1 MSTAKAAV
9 DIQVHLPTIT
19 YLTTPIM
26 VFFILQELLVL
37 TLKNMVQCLN
47 YDPHGI
53 LYAYTFGRA
62 EPLALL

>member
-26 VFFILQELLVL
+26 VFFYFARITGTHSEKHG
-37 TLKNMVQCLN
+37 TMLKL
-47 YDPHGI
+47 
-53 LYAYTFGRA
+53 
-62 EPLALL
+62 